1 MSNKIYWK
9 GLEQLNPSE
18 AFKKSV
24 ESEFPENAKV
34 EELLGHENVGET
46 STNRR
51 DFLKFLGFST
61 AAATLAACEA
71 PVNRAIPYLNK
82 PEDITPGVANYFAT
96 TFYDSNDYASIL
108 VKVREGR
115 PIKIEGN
122 KLSKVSNGTVNARIN
137 SSVLGLYDNSR
148 AKAPEAAGRQIS
160 WSTLDAEVKAKLT
173 EISAR
178 GGKIRVLTSSIIS
191 PSTKALLAQFKA
203 KFPSTEVVTFDAV
216 SYSGLITANQAS
228 FGKAVIPDYYFDKS
242 KVIVSFG
249 ADFMNTWLNGNAFAK
264 AYAATRNPK
273 NKAMSRHFQFET
285 ALSLSGSN
293 ADVRVA
299 LKASQLSKAVVNL
312 YNEIAK
318 KAGAATLSSTGT
330 EGDKA
335 ITKAANELWA
345 NKGASIVVA
354 GSNDSNV
361 QIIINAINA
370 LLGNY
375 GSTIDLENPLNLRQG
390 VDSQVLALLSE
401 VKAGN
406 VDALLINGCNPAYSL
421 PGFAEALPKVG
432 LSVYF
437 GDRADETGSLTKYL
451 APSNHY
457 LESWDDAE
465 PKAGFYSLTQPTIA
479 PLFKTRQMQ
488 DSLLAWADIAGDYHS
503 FIKSYWL
510 TNLHSKSTEGFGAE
524 EFWVR
529 ALQNGVFETALV
541 PAVAAVNV
549 ADINAAATAATK
561 SSGGSMELVIYT
573 KTGIGDGA
581 QANNPWL
588 QEFPDPISKYTW
600 DNYVAMAV
608 PDMKKLGLTTFEDGD
623 NWEMADVVEVSV
635 NGKSVKLPAIPQPGQ
650 KAGTV
655 SIALGYGRTKAGKT
669 ADGVGANLFNFVSTA
684 NGYFDYQNLNV
695 TVTKTGEQYPVAA
708 TQTHHTLMGRD
719 MVKETLLAEYIK
731 DPKSG
736 NPDKLLQTTNHGK
749 VPVTKV
755 NLWDDHPI
763 ERGHRWGMTI
773 DLNACIGCGSCVT
786 SCSSENNVAVVGKDE
801 VRRNRE
807 MHWIRIDRYYTSE
820 MTEEKAEEK
829 GVGAID
835 KFLAMEDASENPSV
849 VFQPMLCQ
857 HCNHAPCETVC
868 PVAATT
874 HSNEGL
880 NQMTYNRCIGTRY
893 CANNCPYKVRRFNYF
908 KYFDNDQFP
917 FHFNDDLGKLVINP
931 DVTVR
936 SRGVMEKCSFCVQ
949 RIQSGKLRAKKEGRK
964 INDGEIQTACQTACP
979 TNAIL
984 FGDLNDAETEVAKY
998 SKDER
1003 GYHMLEEVGIQ
1014 PNIWYMTK
1022 VRNRSKEENEN
1033 VKIFS

>member
-1 MSNKIYWK
+1 M
-9 GLEQLNPSE
+9 
-18 AFKKSV
+18 
-24 ESEFPENAKV
+24 
-34 EELLGHENVGET
+34 
-46 STNRR
+46 
-51 DFLKFLGFST
+51 
-61 AAATLAACEA
+61 
-71 PVNRAIPYLNK
+71 
-82 PEDITPGVANYFAT
+82 
-96 TFYDSNDYASIL
+96 
-108 VKVREGR
+108 
-115 PIKIEGN
+115 
-122 KLSKVSNGTVNARIN
+122 
-137 SSVLGLYDNSR
+137 
-148 AKAPEAAGRQIS
+148 
-160 WSTLDAEVKAKLT
+160 
-173 EISAR
+173 
-178 GGKIRVLTSSIIS
+178 
-191 PSTKALLAQFKA
+191 
-203 KFPSTEVVTFDAV
+203 
-216 SYSGLITANQAS
+216 ITANQAS
-228 FGKAVIPDYYFDKS
+228 FGKATIPDYYFDKA
-242 KVIVSFG
+242 KVVVSFG

-264 AYAATRNPK
+264 AYAKTRNPK

-299 LKASQLSKAVVNL
+299 LKASQLNKAIVNL
-312 YNEIAK
+312 YNELAK
-318 KAGAATLSSTGT
+318 KAGVSGLTSAGT

-335 ITKAANELWA
+335 INKTANELWA
-345 NKGASIVVA
+345 NKGNSIVVA
-354 GSNDSNV
+354 GSNNPNT
-361 QIIINAINA
+361 QIIVNAINA

-375 GSTIDLENPLNLRQG
+375 GTTIDLENPLNLRQG
-390 VDSQVLALLSE
+390 NDNQVLTLLSE
-401 VKAGN
+401 LKAGSI
-406 VDALLINGCNPAYSL
+406 DALLINGCNPAYSL

-437 GDRADETGSLTKYL
+437 GDRADETGSIVKYL

-465 PKAGFYSLTQPTIA
+465 PKVGFFSLTQPTIS

-488 DSLLAWADIAGDYHS
+488 DSLMAWADISGDYRS

-510 TNLHSKSTEGFGAE
+510 TNLHSKSTEGYSGE

-529 ALQNGVFETALV
+529 ALQNGVFETS
-541 PAVAAVNV
+541 PAASLPVSSV
-549 ADINAAATAATK
+549 ADLNAAAAQIAKTA
-561 SSGGSMELVIYT
+561 GGAMELVIYT

-600 DNYVAMAV
+600 DNYVAMSV
-608 PDMKKLGLTTFEDGD
+608 VDMKKLGLTTFADGD

-635 NGKSVKLPAIPQPGQ
+635 NGKSIKLPAIPQPGQ
-650 KAGTV
+650 KTGTV
-655 SIALGYGRTKAGKT
+655 SISLGYGRTKAGKT
-669 ADGVGANLFNFVSTA
+669 ANGVGANLFTMVSSS
-684 NGYFDYQNLNV
+684 NGFFDYEVLNV
-695 TVTKTGEQYPVAA
+695 SVSKTGEQYPVAA

-773 DLNACIGCGSCVT
+773 DLNSCIGCGSCVT

-908 KYFDNDQFP
+908 KYFDNEQFP

-1022 VRNRSKEENEN
+1022 VRNRSKEEN
-1033 VKIFS
+1033 